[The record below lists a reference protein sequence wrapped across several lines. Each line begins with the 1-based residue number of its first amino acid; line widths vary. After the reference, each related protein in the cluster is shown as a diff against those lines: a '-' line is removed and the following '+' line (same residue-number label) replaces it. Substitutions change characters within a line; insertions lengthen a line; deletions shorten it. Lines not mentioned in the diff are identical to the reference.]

1 MARAGKMPG
10 LPMPLRSEARVTAER
25 TDYTGREHPRCGPA
39 PRIVSLVP
47 SITELLFDLGLGPF
61 VAGRTTFCIHPRPA
75 VESVPR
81 VGGTKTVRIDRLRR
95 LEPTHVIVNVDENRR
110 SDVEAIE
117 SFTPHV
123 IVTHPLDPADNRLE
137 PTHVIVNVDENR
149 RSDVEAIESF
159 TPHVIVTHPLD
170 PADNPGLFR
179 LIGSIFGRDEAAARL
194 AGAFAEA
201 LAAVAETAGRLP
213 ARRVLYLIW
222 KEPWMTVSRD
232 TYISRTLALVNWE
245 TAAHDP
251 GVRYPEVMLAE
262 PLFAGIDL
270 VLLSSEPYPF
280 KPEHAALVRAA
291 PGGARVPIALIDAE
305 MISWYGSRAIPGLR
319 YLARFAECCT
329 LSPSPLSL
337 IIR

>member
-123 IVTHPLDPADNRLE
+123 IVTHPLDPADN
-137 PTHVIVNVDENR
+137 
-149 RSDVEAIESF
+149 
-159 TPHVIVTHPLD
+159 
-170 PADNPGLFR
+170 PGLFR
-179 LIGSIFGRDEAAARL
+179 LLGSIFGREEAAARL

-201 LAAVAETAGRLP
+201 VAAVAETAGRLP

-251 GVRYPEVMLAE
+251 GVRYPEVTLAE

-270 VLLSSEPYPF
+270 VLLSSEPFPF

>member
-1 MARAGKMPG
+1 MARAGKMLALPG
-10 LPMPLRSEARVTAER
+10 MHHMPLRSEARVTAER
-25 TDYTGREHPRCGPA
+25 TDYAGREHPRAGPA

-110 SDVEAIE
+110 SDVQ
-117 SFTPHV
+117 
-123 IVTHPLDPADNRLE
+123 
-137 PTHVIVNVDENR
+137 
-149 RSDVEAIESF
+149 AIESF

-179 LIGSIFGRDEAAARL
+179 LIGSIFGREAAAARL

-201 LAAVAETAGRLP
+201 LAAVAEAAGRRP

-251 GVRYPEVMLAE
+251 GVRYPEVTLAE

-319 YLARFAECCT
+319 YLARFAERCT